1 MTTGDT
7 MLAPAAPPAPTL
19 GRCVLLNVA
28 TAVAYVALAGVGLR
42 LASFEGMVSTLWLPS
57 GLALAMLVRFGPR
70 LAPGVLAGALLGSLS
85 GGVAAPVAAVFAAG
99 STLAGLVGALQLRRF
114 CDFRSGF
121 TRIQDVFALFAA
133 AALTSFVSA
142 SAGMLGVWLFGAPAA
157 ELPRLWAIWW
167 LADGMGVVAVAP
179 ILLAWWA
186 RAAEGLDR
194 AAWTES
200 AVLITVLLV
209 VTVAAYDGP
218 LESRGAQVATA
229 SLVFPLMVWCAVRLP
244 PPLVHLAALT
254 AALAAV
260 WGTARGV
267 GPFAAEPAWRG
278 LVFVNLPLAALF
290 LMTQVI
296 AATNSQRRASVAALK
311 RSEET
316 FRALVQNS
324 KDIITIHRPDG
335 TTVYESPSAE
345 RLLGYGPGGLVG
357 RNPFTIIHPKDVDA
371 AREAFQRLVS
381 SPNAEMSMEL
391 RYRKADGSW
400 IYLETVGANRL
411 DYPGIHGVVLT
422 FRDVTERK
430 QAEAAL
436 KASEQRYMLA
446 MEGASDGMWEIHTA
460 SKELYVSPRLLSI
473 LGYAADALPT
483 AAAWEALIHPEDVD
497 AYRREVAAHLKGTTD
512 HLECE
517 YRLRAANGDYL
528 WVFSRGIAARD
539 RYGKPLR
546 LAGSIVDITERKRA
560 EARIEHL
567 ATRDALTGLPNRLLL
582 NDRLAQYIHAS
593 RRSGLGFAVLFIDL
607 DRFKTINDS
616 LGHDVGDELLREVSS
631 RLEGCVRKDDT
642 LARLG
647 GDEFVVALHG
657 IRNASDAAQV
667 AQKVLKRLREPY
679 ALPSRTL
686 SSSCSVGI
694 AIYPHDGED
703 IAALMKNADTAM
715 YHAKD
720 RGRNNYQFF
729 SADMTAKALER
740 LTVEHDLRRAIEN
753 GEFTLHFQPQVGVLS
768 GEVEG
773 AEALVRWQHPERGL
787 IAPHRF
793 IGVAE
798 ETGLIAPLGEWV
810 LQAACRQA
818 QAWHSAGHPRI
829 KVAVNLSA
837 GQFLKQ
843 GDLVRTLNRIL
854 ADTGLDPSSL
864 ELEITESLLL
874 SNVEEHV
881 ATLQKLG
888 RIGTPLSVD
897 DFGTGYSSLSYLK
910 RLPIDVLK
918 IDRTFVRDLETDPD
932 DAAIVS
938 AIMAL
943 ARSLKLKV
951 VAEGVESLG
960 QLDALRRLDCDWYQ
974 GFLFSKPLA
983 AEEFEARFLRPLALP
998 FGREAAS

>member
-1 MTTGDT
+1 MTTGENALTD
-7 MLAPAAPPAPTL
+7 AARPTSAGQCL
-19 GRCVLLNVA
+19 LLNA
-28 TAVAYVALAGVGLR
+28 GTLLAYIVLAQAGLQ
-42 LASFEGMVSTLWLPS
+42 LASFEGVVSTLWLPS
-57 GLALAMLVRFGPR
+57 GLALAMLLRYGRP
-70 LAPGVLAGALLGSLS
+70 LAPGAFLGAVIASSMAGVPLLA
-85 GGVAAPVAAVFAAG
+85 AATFAAG
-99 STLAGLVGALQLRRF
+99 STLAALAGAHQLRRV
-114 CDFRSGF
+114 CDFRAGF
-121 TRIQDVFALFAA
+121 SRIQDVFALFAT
-133 AALTSFVSA
+133 AALASLVSA
-142 SAGMLGVWLFGAPAA
+142 SAGALGVWLFGAAPA

-167 LADGMGVVAVAP
+167 LGDGLGIIAVAP

-186 RAAEGLDR
+186 RGKRALSAAQ
-194 AAWTES
+194 WTE
-200 AVLITVLLV
+200 AVVVTAAVV
-209 VTVAAYDGP
+209 AVTVAAHDGP
-218 LESRGAQVATA
+218 LETTAAQVATA
-229 SLVFPLMVWCAVRLP
+229 SLVFPLMVWCAVRLL
-244 PPLVHLAALT
+244 PLVAHVAALA

-267 GPFAAEPAWRG
+267 GPFASAEIWQG
-278 LVFVNLPLAALF
+278 LVYLNLPLAALF
-290 LMTQVI
+290 LMTQII
-296 AATNSQRRASVAALK
+296 AATNSQRRSSISALR

-335 TTVYESPSAE
+335 TTFYESPSAE
-345 RLLGYGPGGLVG
+345 RLLGYGPGGLIG

-381 SPNAEMSMEL
+381 SPNTEMSMEL

-411 DYPGIHGVVLT
+411 DYPGIRGIVLT

-436 KASEQRYMLA
+436 RASEQRYMLA

-460 SKELYVSPRLLSI
+460 SKELYVSPRLLSM
-473 LGYAADALPT
+473 LGYEPDTLRDAAS
-483 AAAWEALIHPEDVD
+483 WEALIHPEDVED
-497 AYRREVAAHLKGTTD
+497 YRREVAAHLKGTTD

-517 YRLRAANGDYL
+517 YRLRAANGEYL

-546 LAGSIVDITERKRA
+546 LAGSIVDITQRKRA

-582 NDRLAQYIHAS
+582 NDRLAQYIHTS
-593 RRSGLGFAVLFIDL
+593 RRSNQSFAVLFIDL

-616 LGHDVGDELLREVSS
+616 LGHDVGDELLREVAT
-631 RLEGCVRKDDT
+631 RLESCMRKEDT

-667 AQKVLKRLREPY
+667 AQKVLKRLHQPY
-679 ALPSRTL
+679 ALPGRTL

-694 AIYPHDGED
+694 AIYPYDGED
-703 IAALMKNADTAM
+703 IATLMKNADTAM

-740 LTVEHDLRRAIEN
+740 LTVENDLRRAIER
-753 GEFTLHFQPQVGVLS
+753 GEFTLHFQPQVNVRS
-768 GEVEG
+768 GEVDG

-787 IAPHRF
+787 ISPHRF
-793 IGVAE
+793 IAVAE

-810 LQAACRQA
+810 LQAACEQA
-818 QAWHSAGHPRI
+818 QTWQRAGYPRV
-829 KVAVNLSA
+829 KVAVNLSV
-837 GQFLKQ
+837 GQFLKH
-843 GDLVRTLNRIL
+843 GDLVRAVNRIL
-854 ADTGLDPSSL
+854 AHTGLDPACL

-881 ATLQKLG
+881 LTLQKLG
-888 RIGTPLSVD
+888 KIGTPLSVD

-951 VAEGVESLG
+951 VAEGVETLG
-960 QLDALRRLDCDWYQ
+960 QLDALKRLDCDWYQ

-983 AEEFEARFLRPLALP
+983 AEEFEARFLRPLTLP
-998 FGREAAS
+998 FGREASS

>member
-1 MTTGDT
+1 MTTDDSETAG
-7 MLAPAAPPAPTL
+7 AAPPALSL
-19 GRCVLLNVA
+19 GRYALLNAGVA
-28 TAVAYVALAGVGLR
+28 LAYVALAQVGLE
-42 LASFEGMVSTLWLPS
+42 LATFRGVVSTFWLPS
-57 GLALAMLVRFGPR
+57 GLALAVLLRYGRP
-70 LAPGVLAGALLGSLS
+70 LAPGVLLGAFAASLTGGTTLLT
-85 GGVAAPVAAVFAAG
+85 AATFAAG
-99 STLAGLVGALQLRRF
+99 STLAGLAGALQLRRF
-114 CDFRSGF
+114 CDFRDGF
-121 TRIQDVFALFAA
+121 NRIQDVFALFGA
-133 AALTSFVSA
+133 AALTSLVSA
-142 SAGMLGVWLFGAPAA
+142 SAGALGVWLFGAPVAD
-157 ELPRLWAIWW
+157 LPRLWAIWW
-167 LADGMGVVAVAP
+167 LGDGMGIVALTP
-179 ILLAWWA
+179 LLLAWWA
-186 RAAEGLDR
+186 RTGPRPDR
-194 AAWTES
+194 AQWIES
-200 AVLITVLLV
+200 AVLFAAVMAI
-209 VTVAAYDGP
+209 TVAAYDGP
-218 LESRGAQVATA
+218 IEAPGAQVAVA
-229 SLVFPLMVWCAVRLP
+229 SLVFPLMVWCAVRFP
-244 PPLVHLAALT
+244 PTIVHTTALA

-260 WGTARGV
+260 WGTARSV
-267 GPFAAEPAWRG
+267 GPFATTQIWQG
-278 LVFVNLPLAALF
+278 IVFLDVTLVALF

-296 AATNSQRRASVAALK
+296 VATNAQRRASITALR

-345 RLLGYGPGGLVG
+345 RLLGYGPGGLIG
-357 RNPFTIIHPKDVDA
+357 RNPFNIIHPKDVQA
-371 AREAFQRLVS
+371 AREAFQRLAS
-381 SPNAEMSMEL
+381 SPNAEMAMEL

-400 IYLETVGANRL
+400 IFLETVGANRL
-411 DYPGIHGVVLT
+411 DYPGIHGIVLT

-430 QAEAAL
+430 RAEAAL

-446 MEGASDGMWEIHTA
+446 MEGASDGMWEISTA
-460 SKELYVSPRLLSI
+460 SKELYVSPRLLSM
-473 LGYAADALPT
+473 LGYTQSALPD
-483 AAAWEALIHPEDVD
+483 AAAWEFLIHPEDQD
-497 AYRREVAAHLKGTTD
+497 DYRREMAAHLQGVTD

-517 YRLRAANGDYL
+517 YRLRAANGEYL

-593 RRSGLGFAVLFIDL
+593 RRSSQSFAVLFIDL

-616 LGHDVGDELLREVSS
+616 LGHNVGDELLREVAA
-631 RLEGCVRKDDT
+631 RLEDCVRKDDT

-657 IRNASDAAQV
+657 VRNASDAAQV
-667 AQKVLKRLREPY
+667 AQKVLKRLHQPY
-679 ALPSRTL
+679 VLPSRTL

-694 AIYPHDGED
+694 AIFPHDGED
-703 IAALMKNADTAM
+703 IATLMKNADTAM

-740 LTVEHDLRRAIEN
+740 LTVEHDLRRAIDRR
-753 GEFTLHFQPQVGVLS
+753 EFTLHFQPQVDLPS
-768 GEVEG
+768 GEVVG
-773 AEALVRWQHPERGL
+773 AEVLLRWQHPERGL

-793 IGVAE
+793 ISVAE

-810 LQAACRQA
+810 LEAACRQA
-818 QAWHSAGHPRI
+818 RAWHTAGYPPI
-829 KVAVNLSA
+829 KVAINLSA
-837 GQFLKQ
+837 GQFLRQ
-843 GDLVRTLNRIL
+843 GELVRSLNRIL
-854 ADTGLDPSSL
+854 SLTGADPAWL

-888 RIGTPLSVD
+888 KLGIPLAVD

-910 RLPIDVLK
+910 QLPIDVLK
-918 IDRTFVRDLETDPD
+918 IDRGFVRDLESDPD

-943 ARSLKLKV
+943 ARSLNLKV

-960 QLDALRRLDCDWYQ
+960 QLDALRQLGCDYYQ
-974 GFLFSKPLA
+974 GFLFSKPLS
-983 AEEFEARFLRPLALP
+983 AEDFEVKFLRPLKLP
-998 FGREAAS
+998 FPREAAF

>member
-1 MTTGDT
+1 MTTNETAFAD
-7 MLAPAAPPAPTL
+7 AAPPALNP
-19 GRCVLLNVA
+19 GRCVLLNVG
-28 TAVAYVALAGVGLR
+28 VVLAYVALARIGLE
-42 LASFEGMVSTLWLPS
+42 LASFQGVVSTFWLPS
-57 GLALAMLVRFGPR
+57 GLALAMLLRYGPA
-70 LAPGVLAGALLGSLS
+70 LAPGVLLGA
-85 GGVAAPVAAVFAAG
+85 FAASLTGGATALTAATFATG
-99 STLAGLVGALQLRRF
+99 STLATLAGALQLRRF
-114 CDFRSGF
+114 WDFRTGF
-121 TRIQDVFALFAA
+121 SRIQDVFALFGAA
-133 AALTSFVSA
+133 AATSLASA
-142 SAGMLGVWLFGAPAA
+142 SAGTLGVWLFGAPPA
-157 ELPRLWAIWW
+157 ELPRWWAIWW
-167 LADGMGVVAVAP
+167 LGDGLGIVALTP

-186 RAAEGLDR
+186 RPAQRIDGAL
-194 AAWTES
+194 WTES
-200 AVLITVLLV
+200 AVLIAALLA
-209 VTVAAYDGP
+209 VTVAAFDGP
-218 LESRGAQVATA
+218 LESTGAQIATA
-229 SLVFPLMVWCAVRLP
+229 SLAFPLMVWCAVRLP
-244 PPLVHLAALT
+244 PPIVHLAALM

-267 GPFAAEPAWRG
+267 GPFASEPVWRG
-278 LVFVNLPLAALF
+278 LLFLDLPLAALF

-296 AATNSQRRASVAALK
+296 VATNNQRQKSVTALR

-357 RNPFTIIHPKDVDA
+357 RNPFTIIHPKDVER

-411 DYPGIHGVVLT
+411 DYPGIHGIVLT

-430 QAEAAL
+430 HAEAAL

-460 SKELYVSPRLLSI
+460 SKELYVSPRLLAM
-473 LGYAADALPT
+473 LGYAGDALPD
-483 AAAWEALIHPEDVD
+483 AAAWEALIHPEDAED
-497 AYRREVAAHLKGTTD
+497 YRREVAAHLKGTTD

-517 YRLRAANGDYL
+517 YRLRAANGEYL

-582 NDRLAQYIHAS
+582 NDRLAQYIHSS
-593 RRSGLGFAVLFIDL
+593 RRTGQSFAVLFIDL

-616 LGHDVGDELLREVSS
+616 LGHDVGDELLREVAA
-631 RLEGCVRKDDT
+631 RLEACVRKDDT

-657 IRNASDAAQV
+657 VRNASDTAQV

-679 ALPSRTL
+679 VLPSRTL

-694 AIYPHDGED
+694 AIFPHDGED
-703 IAALMKNADTAM
+703 IATLMKNADTAM

-740 LTVEHDLRRAIEN
+740 LTVEHDLRRAIEH
-753 GEFTLHFQPQVGVLS
+753 GEFTLHFQPQVGVHS

-787 IAPHRF
+787 ISPHRF
-793 IGVAE
+793 IGIAE

-818 QAWHSAGHPRI
+818 QAWHDAGYPRL
-829 KVAVNLSA
+829 KMAVNLSA
-837 GQFLKQ
+837 GQFLKH
-843 GDLVRTLNRIL
+843 GELVRSLNRIL
-854 ADTGLDPSSL
+854 GDTGLDPGFL
-864 ELEITESLLL
+864 ELEITESLLF

-888 RIGTPLSVD
+888 KIGTPLSVD

-918 IDRTFVRDLETDPD
+918 IDRTFVRDLESDPD

-943 ARSLKLKV
+943 ARTLKLKV
-951 VAEGVESLG
+951 VAEGVETLG

-983 AEEFEARFLRPLALP
+983 AEEFEARYLRPLTLP
-998 FGREAAS
+998 FTREATT